1 MTSQNQSGTP
11 GRDAGKAAEDKLRQE
26 FNRWADD
33 GRGEEMERHHISIAE
48 QTLEAMELHPGERVL
63 DLSCGAGWAT
73 RLLAKAV
80 EGFGVDG
87 HEGSVLGLD
96 ISDEMIARA
105 RAASRD
111 VEHVMF
117 VRSSAEQIPWRDE
130 YFDKVL
136 SIEAF
141 YYFPDQEAV
150 LRELLRVTVPSGKI
164 FILINLYRENH
175 YSLRWSDALNV
186 PVHARS
192 EQEYV
197 DMTLRSGFRMAEAR
211 HIPDHTPTPETYS
224 GKWFANAEELREFK
238 RTGALLL
245 IGTK

>member
-1 MTSQNQSGTP
+1 MTPPNQIG
-11 GRDAGKAAEDKLRQE
+11 AGERNPREAAEENLRQE
-26 FNRWADD
+26 FNRWAGD
-33 GRGEEMERHHISIAE
+33 GRGEEMESHHISIAE
-48 QTLEAMELHPGERVL
+48 QTLAAMQLIPGERVL

-87 HEGSVLGLD
+87 HEGSVVGLD

-105 RAASRD
+105 RAAARD
-111 VEHVMF
+111 FENVMF
-117 VRSSAEQIPWRDE
+117 VCSPAERIPWRDE

-141 YYFPDQEAV
+141 YYYPDQEAV
-150 LRELLRVTVPSGKI
+150 LRELLRVCVPGGKI

-175 YSLRWSDALNV
+175 YSLRWVDALDV

-192 EQEYV
+192 EQEYL
-197 DMTLRSGFRMAEAR
+197 DMMLRCGFRLAETR
-211 HIPDHTPTPETYS
+211 RVPDETPTPETYS
-224 GKWFANAEELREFK
+224 GKWFASAEELRDFK
-238 RTGALLL
+238 RIGALLL
-245 IGTK
+245 NATK